1 LKYAPYFGVAAALL
15 LVLCCFLPWAYYPD
29 LHENFSGFYSRQ
41 NQYGKP
47 GKTYIFLSAVSI
59 AFFLVPKL
67 WARRANQF
75 VCVLIFAYALKN
87 YFVFSACYGGFCP
100 EIKPGLIGML
110 FFSLV
115 ILVSSL
121 LSGATLTNND

>member
-1 LKYAPYFGVAAALL
+1 LKYAPYTGLAAALL

-47 GKTYIFLSAVSI
+47 GKPFIFLSIISI
-59 AFFLVPKL
+59 VFFLVPKL

-87 YFVFSACYGGFCP
+87 YFVFAACYGGFCP
-100 EIKPGLIGML
+100 EIKLGLVGML
-110 FFSLV
+110 VFSLI
-115 ILVSSL
+115 ILISSL
-121 LSGATLTNND
+121 LSGAKLVNND